1 MKLKKKKKHFLALQS
16 ESVHYN
22 GKSCNRPVKSL
33 CRLLKRNISRIQ
45 IYNAIMY
52 GYFCIGFINLTFEG
66 KTLTYYI
73 NFFSPS
79 NLKEMMI

>member
-1 MKLKKKKKHFLALQS
+1 MKLKRKQHFFALKS

-22 GKSCNRPVKSL
+22 GKSCNHPVKSL

-45 IYNAIMY
+45 VYDEIMY
-52 GYFCIGFINLTFEG
+52 GHFCIGFINLMFEG

>member
-1 MKLKKKKKHFLALQS
+1 
-16 ESVHYN
+16 
-22 GKSCNRPVKSL
+22 
-33 CRLLKRNISRIQ
+33 
-45 IYNAIMY
+45 MY